1 MGIEMELMHS
11 GTTGPQQGKRELPER
26 TIEGTVFVVDVA
38 YAELWQKDAPLNSIS
53 FYDLEFRDDHYFLP
67 YNRGHKNIHS
77 FYHDP
82 SGYALIDLP
91 QMVDLDR
98 EGMALKYGLSLD
110 ALPKYDHD
118 FKCRADLFE
127 QRLKSVMPRISIHKH
142 NYEVEWAKRRL
153 RCIDDDL
160 RSINL
165 SRADMSPHG
174 RKYVCF
180 YNLVRGV
187 PVHIEETITQIPKDV
202 VMVLIPNEL
211 YLDSVAVARQYSED
225 DRFLIDKYPIQPKME
240 ARLISLDLTRIPKQI
255 LENRERKSTAKRLM
269 KRGRGL

>member
-1 MGIEMELMHS
+1 MRIEMELMYS
-11 GTTGPQQGKRELPER
+11 STTGPQQGKRELPER

-53 FYDLEFRDDHYFLP
+53 FYDLEFRNGHYILP

-82 SGYALIDLP
+82 SGYALVELP

-98 EGMALKYGLSLD
+98 EGMALKYGLSPD
-110 ALPKYDHD
+110 TLPKYDHE
-118 FKCRADLFE
+118 FKCREDLFE
-127 QRLKSVMPRISIHKH
+127 QRLKSVLPQIVIYKQT
-142 NYEVEWAKRRL
+142 YEVEWAKRRL
-153 RCIDDDL
+153 RCIENDL
-160 RSINL
+160 KSINL
-165 SRADMSPHG
+165 SRTDMSPHG

-180 YNLVRGV
+180 YNMVSGV
-187 PVHIEETITQIPKDV
+187 PVQIKETLTELPKDV

-211 YLDSVAVARQYSED
+211 YLDSVAVARQYSES

-240 ARLISLDLTRIPKQI
+240 ARTISLDLTRLPKQI
-255 LENRERKSTAKRLM
+255 LENKERLSTAKRLR
-269 KRGRGL
+269 KRSKGL